1 VVFFSAQKLK
11 FSHMNNAS
19 LSKIATIAYALVII
33 VFGVTHFIN
42 TQEMRNFVPAFVPG
56 GGIWVYITGTLL
68 ILAGIAILLN
78 MQTRLAGILL
88 AILLLSFALTIHL
101 PKVLDGNSSGVGQIM
116 KDIGLAAGA
125 LLIASRSQTSLK

>member
-1 VVFFSAQKLK
+1 
-11 FSHMNNAS
+11 MNNAS

>member
-1 VVFFSAQKLK
+1 
-11 FSHMNNAS
+11 MNNSS

-42 TQEMRNFVPAFVPG
+42 TQDMRNFVPAFVPG
-56 GGIWVYITGTLL
+56 GGVWVYITGTLL
-68 ILAGIAILLN
+68 IVAGVSFLLN

-101 PKVLDGNSSGVGQIM
+101 PRVLDGNSSGVGQIM